1 MIDVKKE
8 LVKALRK
15 TNIPV
20 NYELFI
26 NDKTAIPCISYF
38 EVYNADRAI
47 GNSLEYSDIAFQ
59 VTLWTRDVA
68 EAANTANIIDSELK
82 ALGFR
87 RRSCNEF
94 IQGSIIQK
102 IFRYEAIGFKKL

>member
-1 MIDVKKE
+1 MVDIKKE
-8 LVKALRK
+8 VVQALNK

-26 NDKTAIPCISYF
+26 DETKIPCISYV
-38 EVYNADRAI
+38 EVNNADRLT
-47 GNSLEYSDIAFQ
+47 GSSLEYSDIAFQ
-59 VTLWTRDVA
+59 ITLWTRDVA
-68 EAANTANIIDSELK
+68 EAAKAATIIDSELK
-82 ALGFR
+82 ALGFK